1 MKPLLT
7 YIFQGFGFKD
17 TSDFMESTFTAVLN
31 PAFKKTVLTTS
42 AILATF
48 ITWLENTTGLDILVL
63 SAFVY
68 LIIAEF
74 QTGLKV
80 AMLRKGEKF
89 KSRKF
94 GRMIIKIGVYV
105 MMIIGLHIFAERF
118 TIPNL
123 LGFEVSPFIWLFYC
137 VFIMIVFQ
145 LLISYLENLSG
156 LGYKEMKGIVGFI
169 LRKYNKWF
177 EFDGTK
183 DGDNSFK

>member
-1 MKPLLT
+1 MKLLT
-7 YIFQGFGFKD
+7 FILQGFGFKN
-17 TSDFMESTFTAVLN
+17 SGDFLESTFTVVIN
-31 PAFKKTVLTTS
+31 PAFKKTALTSS
-42 AILATF
+42 AILAAM
-48 ITWLENTTGLDILVL
+48 ITWIENTTGLDILVL
-63 SAFVY
+63 AVFVY

-94 GRMIIKIGVYV
+94 GRMIVKIGVYV
-105 MMIIGLHIFAERF
+105 MIIIGLHIFAERF

-123 LGFEVSPFIWLFYC
+123 LGFEVSPFIWLFYT

-145 LLISYLENLSG
+145 LLISYLENLSA
-156 LGYKEMKGIVGFI
+156 LGYREMKGVIGFV

-183 DGDNSFK
+183 DGDSFK